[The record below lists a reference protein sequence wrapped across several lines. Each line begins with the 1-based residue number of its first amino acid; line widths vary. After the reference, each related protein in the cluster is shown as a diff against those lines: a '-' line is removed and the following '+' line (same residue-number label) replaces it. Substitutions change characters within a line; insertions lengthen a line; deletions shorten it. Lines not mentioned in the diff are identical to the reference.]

1 MNDTEQRAAAKQF
14 ALDWQE
20 HGDEKQETQA
30 FWLALLQKI
39 FGVEEPE
46 KTISFERRVEV
57 DDPKTGK
64 STTKFIDGY
73 IPQTRVLIEQKGMD
87 IACGKV
93 TGSPMAPCF
102 RPISR
107 PGGMAAIFPSPNN
120 PAGSSSAIS
129 ENSISTI

>member
-87 IACGKV
+87 IDLRKGY
-93 TGSPMAPCF
+93 
-102 RPISR
+102 R
-107 PGGMAAIFPSPNN
+107 
-120 PAGSSSAIS
+120 
-129 ENSISTI
+129 